1 LWVSPKRGFELL
13 NLLQYHMALALA
25 PRASLHGVF
34 MEIFSIGVL
43 ITGEAGAG
51 KSELAL
57 ELISRGHRL
66 VADDAPEFTQ
76 IAPDVLDGTC
86 PEMLQ
91 DRLTGETPAPSRVL
105 DLDVPVFQL
114 PVAAGRNLAVL
125 TEAAVRLHM
134 LRAKGLDPAAAFLA
148 RHAQLLSTSQL

>member
-1 LWVSPKRGFELL
+1 
-13 NLLQYHMALALA
+13 
-25 PRASLHGVF
+25 
-34 MEIFSIGVL
+34 
-43 ITGEAGAG
+43 
-51 KSELAL
+51 
-57 ELISRGHRL
+57 
-66 VADDAPEFTQ
+66 
-76 IAPDVLDGTC
+76 VLDGTC

-91 DRLTGETPAPSRVL
+91 DMLEVRGLGVMNIRQMFGDTAVKRNKYLRLIIHLVKAPDSADAMHRLTGETAAPNRVL

-148 RHAQLLSTSQL
+148 RHAQLLSTSHL